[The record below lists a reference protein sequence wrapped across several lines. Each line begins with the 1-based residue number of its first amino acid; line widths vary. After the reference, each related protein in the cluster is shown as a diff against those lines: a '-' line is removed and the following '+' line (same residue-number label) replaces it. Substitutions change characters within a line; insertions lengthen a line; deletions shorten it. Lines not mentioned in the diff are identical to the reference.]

1 MKLLYF
7 GKRELK
13 LDPPYLLQVQKEAW
27 EKFLNFDLKKL
38 LKECSPILDYT
49 KERFELWFLDYR
61 LGKPKYATDYE
72 AKEANDTF
80 FAPLYVKVKL
90 VDKKNKKEIEQEV
103 LLANLPLLTERCSF
117 VINGIE
123 RCCIFQMIRA
133 PGPYF
138 VSEKIP
144 GKNFFGAK
152 IIPHRGA
159 WLEFDTEYSG
169 FISTKIDRRKKVLM
183 TTFLRALGF
192 EKDEEIVELFKDVN
206 TGEIDFVK
214 ETLKRD
220 HTKNQAEALIEI
232 YQKLK
237 PGGIVTFDI
246 AKDYFE
252 NLFFNFERYD
262 LSEVGRWRFVQ
273 RFGGEEKKE
282 YLPEDRVLKKEDV
295 ISVLR
300 ELIRKNNDPYALP
313 DQIDH
318 LGNRRVRPFT
328 EILLDRMR
336 VGFARIERMVKD
348 RMSTLPP
355 ESLTPMQLI
364 NPRPM
369 MAVIEEF
376 FTSGQISQ
384 FLDQENPLAEIE
396 HKRRATAAGPGGL
409 EKKRAGFEVRD
420 VQPSHYGRICP
431 IQTPEGQ
438 NVGIN
443 TYLAVYAKI
452 NPFGF
457 LETPYFKVEKGKVIK
472 DKVVYLNAFEEER
485 AKIASGVVKL
495 GKNGEI
501 LEETVEGRENG
512 EPTLLKKEEIEYI
525 DASDFQILSTS
536 SSLIPFLQNDDA
548 NRALMGSNM
557 QRQAVPLIDPDV
569 PLIMTGM
576 EKNVAQDSGRII
588 LAPEDGEIKEVDGQR
603 IVFVGKSGKKRVFE
617 LKRFERTNQFTC
629 FDQRPR
635 VKKGQ
640 KVKKGEP
647 LTDGGAIKDGF
658 LALGKN
664 VLVAFLPHREG
675 NFEDA
680 IIASE
685 RLVRDDVFTSI
696 YIENFECNVRE
707 TKIGPEVVT
716 ADIPGV
722 SEKWLKNLDEEGIVR
737 EGAFVFPRDI
747 LVGKISP
754 KGEKELSPEE
764 KLLMEVFGEKMKDVK
779 DTSLRME
786 YQKRGVVTR
795 IKRFSR
801 KLGHKLEPGV
811 IEKIEVEVAELRK
824 LEPGDKLAGRHGNK
838 GVVAK
843 ILPIEE
849 MPFLE
854 DGTPVDLV
862 LSPIG
867 VISRMNL
874 GQILETVFGFV
885 AKKENFYGIFP
896 PFCGMSIQEI
906 FEKLKK
912 EGFEKSLNYT
922 GRFKLYDGK
931 TGLPFSQDVLV
942 GVMYIMKLNHMVA
955 DKIHARSVGPY
966 SLITQ
971 QPLGGKARF
980 GGQRFGEMEVWA
992 LEAFGAAHT
1001 LQEILT
1007 FKSDDV
1013 LGRNQVYQAILK
1025 GEEIKP
1031 PNIPASFSLL
1041 VSELKALGLAV
1052 EIKTDKKQK

>member
-7 GKRELK
+7 GKRGLR
-13 LDPPYLLQVQKEAW
+13 LDPPYLLQLQKEAW
-27 EKFLNFDLKKL
+27 ERFLSFDLKKL
-38 LKECSPILDYT
+38 LRESSPILDYT
-49 KERFELWFLDYR
+49 KEKFELWFLDYKI
-61 LGKPKYATDYE
+61 GKPKYESDYE

-80 FAPLYVKVKL
+80 FVPLFVKVKL

-103 LLANLPLLTERCSF
+103 LLANLPLLTERGSF

-169 FISTKIDRRKKVLM
+169 FISTKIDRRKKILVS
-183 TTFLRALGF
+183 TFLRALGI
-192 EKDEEIVELFKDVN
+192 ESDEEIVELFKDVN
-206 TGEIDFVK
+206 TGEIDFIK
-214 ETLKRD
+214 ETLKREN
-220 HTKNQAEALIEI
+220 TKTQSEALVEI

-273 RFGGEEKKE
+273 RFGGKEKEE
-282 YLPEDRVLKKEDV
+282 YLPEDRILKKEDV
-295 ISVLR
+295 ILVLK
-300 ELIRKNNDPYALP
+300 ELIRRNNDPYALP

-336 VGFARIERMVKD
+336 VGLMRIERIVKD

-355 ESLTPMQLI
+355 ENLTPMQLI
-364 NPRPM
+364 NPKPM

-384 FLDQENPLAEIE
+384 FMDQENPLAEIE
-396 HKRRATAAGPGGL
+396 HKRRSTAAGPGGL

-420 VQPSHYGRICP
+420 VQPSHYGKICP

-443 TYLAVYAKI
+443 AHLAVFAKI

-457 LETPYFKVEKGKVIK
+457 LETPYFKVKNGKVQK
-472 DKVVYLNAFEEER
+472 EVVYLNAFEEEK
-485 AKIASGVVKL
+485 AKIASGLIKI

-501 LEETVEGRENG
+501 LDERVEGRENG
-512 EPTLLKKEEIEYI
+512 EPAILNRDEIEYL

-536 SSLIPFLQNDDA
+536 TSLIPFLQNDDA

-557 QRQAVPLIDPDV
+557 QRQAVTLVDPDI
-569 PLIMTGM
+569 PLIMTGV
-576 EKNVAQDSGRII
+576 EKKVAEDSGRVI
-588 LAPEDGEIKEVDGQR
+588 LAPEDGEIKEVDGKK
-603 IVFVGKSGKKRVFE
+603 IVFVGKSGKKRTFE

-629 FDQRPR
+629 FDQKPR

-640 KVKKGEP
+640 KVKKGEA
-647 LTDGGAIKDGF
+647 LTNGGAIKDGF

-664 VLVAFLPHREG
+664 VLVAFLPFREG

-722 SEKWLKNLDEEGIVR
+722 SEKWLKDLDENGIVR

-754 KGEKELSPEE
+754 RGEKELTPEE
-764 KLLMEVFGEKMKDVK
+764 KLLMEVFGEKLKDVK

-786 YQKRGVVTR
+786 YQKQGVVKR
-795 IKRFSR
+795 IKKFSR
-801 KLGHKLEPGV
+801 KEGHRLDPGV
-811 IEKIEVEVAELRK
+811 IEKIEVEIAELRK
-824 LEPGDKLAGRHGNK
+824 LEPGDKIAGRHGNK
-838 GVVAK
+838 GVVSK
-843 ILPIEE
+843 ILPIED

-906 FEKLKK
+906 FERLNK
-912 EGFEKSLNYT
+912 EGFGKSLNYT

-942 GVMYIMKLNHMVA
+942 GQMYMMKLNHMVS

-1001 LQEILT
+1001 LQEMLT

-1013 LGRNQVYQAILK
+1013 YGRNQVYEAILK

-1041 VSELKALGLAV
+1041 VSELKALALGV
-1052 EIKTDKKQK
+1052 EIKTNKKQK